1 MSFKR
6 IRVLHITIIL
16 FWLLIWE
23 AAAYLVGAS
32 ILLVS
37 PRVTFLRLIE
47 MAGTISFW
55 SSILMSMQRIMLG
68 FFIALSIGVVLAS
81 ASAKWKI
88 IYQFFLPLINVMNAI
103 PIASFVIIAL
113 LALSSRNLPVFVA
126 FVTVM
131 PIIFHNTY
139 KGILSADEKMLEM
152 AAVFRVSWWK
162 KAYYIYFKTTAPFV
176 ISAASVGI
184 GFAWKSGIAAELIG
198 IVHGTIGANLHQ
210 ARVFLQTADVFA
222 WTITIVLL
230 SYVMEK
236 VFHKLFGVLAN

>member
-1 MSFKR
+1 MSFKG
-6 IRVLHITIIL
+6 IRALHIIIIL
-16 FWLLIWE
+16 FWLLVWE
-23 AAAYLVGAS
+23 VAAYLVGVG

-37 PRVTFLRLIE
+37 PRVTLFRLIE
-47 MAGTISFW
+47 LAGT
-55 SSILMSMQRIMLG
+55 SSYWASIFMSMQRIMLG
-68 FFIALSIGVVLAS
+68 FFIALTVGVLLAA

-113 LALSSRNLPVFVA
+113 LAFSSRNLPVFVA
-126 FVTVM
+126 FVTVL

-139 KGILSADEKMLEM
+139 KGILSADDKMLEM
-152 AAVFRVSWWK
+152 AKLFRVKWWK
-162 KAYYIYFKTTAPFV
+162 KTYYIYFMTTAPFV

-222 WTITIVLL
+222 WTITIVML
-230 SYVMEK
+230 SFIMEK
-236 VFHKLFGVLAN
+236 AFQKLFGVLVK